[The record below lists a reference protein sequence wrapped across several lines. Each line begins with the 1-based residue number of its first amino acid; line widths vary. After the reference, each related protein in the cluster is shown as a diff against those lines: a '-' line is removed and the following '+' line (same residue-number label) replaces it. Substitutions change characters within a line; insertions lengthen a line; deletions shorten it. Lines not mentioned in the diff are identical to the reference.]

1 MMMWDQWLLGVRAA
15 TGSPVILYLL
25 LTTGLVGVATQSRF
39 TACEVMRHVL
49 RLINAMVLGIAVALF
64 APDYL
69 VMGVVGFA
77 IVVALLVSIHL
88 PLRTLWGRALMA
100 RIPAVLSRLVVA
112 LLFVGH
118 DVATTPVAIL
128 LGVMT
133 AILLIVVA
141 GRGVLALAGRL
152 LPETAFVIAQRVL
165 GAWLAAIG
173 VMTLTFIVMQW

>member
-15 TGSPVILYLL
+15 TGSLVILYLL
-25 LTTGLVGVATQSRF
+25 LTASLVGVACQSRF
-39 TACEVMRHVL
+39 TTGEWLRGVL
-49 RLINAMVLGIAVALF
+49 RLINAMVLGIVVALY
-64 APDYL
+64 APDSL
-69 VMGVVGFA
+69 VMAVVGFA
-77 IVVALLVSIHL
+77 IVTALLVSVHL
-88 PLRTLWGRALMA
+88 PLRTLWGRVLMA
-100 RIPAVLSRLVVA
+100 RVPAALSGLVVA

-141 GRGVLALAGRL
+141 GWGILALAGRL
-152 LPETAFVIAQRVL
+152 LPESAFAIAQRVL
-165 GAWLAAIG
+165 GAWLVAIG